1 MKILIADDHTVVR
14 EGLMHILLKE
24 WPTAEFG
31 EAICASDVMQLLHLK
46 TWDVVILDIN
56 MPGQSGL
63 ELLQDIKQDYPKLP
77 VLILTM
83 HPEEQYA
90 MRAIKLGAAGYLLK
104 DSAGAELILAL
115 HKLVAGGRYI
125 SSTLAERMANA
136 LADDNNDRPCHELLS
151 DRELVV
157 LCGIASGKT
166 VTEIAVDLSLSV
178 KTVSSYRAR
187 LLQKMAMRTNAQLMH
202 YAISNQLVTD
212 IKLHR

>member
-31 EAICASDVMQLLHLK
+31 EALCAADVMQLLHLR
-46 TWDVVILDIN
+46 TWDVLILDIS
-56 MPGQSGL
+56 MPERSGL
-63 ELLQDIKQDYPKLP
+63 ELLQDIKKGHPKLP

-90 MRAIKLGAAGYLLK
+90 MRALKLGAAGYLLK

-115 HKLVAGGRYI
+115 HRVVAGGRYV
-125 SSTLAERMANA
+125 SSTLAERMADA
-136 LADDNNDRPCHELLS
+136 LTDDNDRPRHELLS

-166 VTEIAVDLSLSV
+166 VTEIAVELSLSV

-202 YAISNQLVTD
+202 YAMRHQLVTD
-212 IKLHR
+212 P